1 MFTRPEAL
9 DDAAILVGLRV
20 GWGFDAVAVDYLAA
34 GFGSHHW
41 VARAADGA
49 RCFVTVDDLA
59 SREFLGQGPSAA
71 FDGLSKAF
79 GVARALRDSGLNWVV
94 GPLPGLDGR
103 VLHRLSA
110 RYSIAVFPYVEG
122 STTEEYAC
130 DAERSAVVALLA
142 KLHQSSGPVEAVARR
157 EAFRLPNRADL
168 EAALRSVDECW
179 AGGPYSERARALL
192 RQHARGVRRILAD
205 YDHLAH
211 EALRD
216 PTGWTITHGEP
227 HSANVLRTKEG
238 FRIIDWDTALFAPR
252 ERDLWML
259 FPLTG
264 ADSLAQQYSD
274 ATGHVVDADSLR
286 LYALWW
292 DLCEIGIYLSEFR
305 SAHRDTEDIRVAWRS
320 LQHFVDADR
329 RWPTG

>member
-9 DDAAILVGLRV
+9 EDVTILAALRD

-49 RCFVTVDDLA
+49 RRFVTVDELA

-94 GPLPGLDGR
+94 GPLPGPDGLVLRWLD
-103 VLHRLSA
+103 A
-110 RYSIAVFPYVEG
+110 TYSIAVFPYVEG
-122 STTEEYAC
+122 TATEEYVSE
-130 DAERSAVVALLA
+130 DERSAVVALLA

-157 EAFRLPNRADL
+157 EAFQLPNRADL
-168 EAALRSVDECW
+168 EAALRSVDERW
-179 AGGPYSERARALL
+179 TGGPYSEPARALL
-192 RQHARGVRRILAD
+192 GEHVRGVRRILAD

-274 ATGHVVDADSLR
+274 ATGHVVDKDSLH

-305 SAHRDTEDIRVAWRS
+305 STHRDTEDIRVAWRS
-320 LQHFVDADR
+320 LQHFIDADR